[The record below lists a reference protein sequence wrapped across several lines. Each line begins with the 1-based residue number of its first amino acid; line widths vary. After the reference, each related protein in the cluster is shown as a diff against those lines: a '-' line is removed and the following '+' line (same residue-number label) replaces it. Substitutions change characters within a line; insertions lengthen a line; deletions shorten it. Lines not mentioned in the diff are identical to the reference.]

1 MASDDWKGIVNQ
13 ILYGLMFTPQLDD
26 DTAGQ
31 MAAAMVERRYFGAG
45 PDAYADAIVQALRYD
60 GPLTDE
66 IDTPHGEA
74 AFRDFLGR
82 LGTRLEALRPW
93 PQTPA

>member
-1 MASDDWKGIVNQ
+1 MATDDWKGTINQ
-13 ILYGLMFTPQLDD
+13 ILYGLMFTPQLSDE
-26 DTAGQ
+26 TADQ

-45 PDAYADAIVQALRYD
+45 PDAYADAIAQAGRYD

-66 IDTPHGEA
+66 IETPHGET

-82 LGTRLEALRPW
+82 LGSRLEALR
-93 PQTPA
+93 AS

>member
-1 MASDDWKGIVNQ
+1 MATDDWKGIINQ

-26 DTAGQ
+26 DTADQ
-31 MAAAMVERRYFGAG
+31 MAVAMGERRYFGAG
-45 PDAYADAIVQALRYD
+45 PDAYADAIVQAGRYD

-82 LGTRLEALRPW
+82 LGSRLEALR
-93 PQTPA
+93 AS